1 MRLSDWFWGSIPET
15 FWTVTDDGQ
24 RIVSDAGLHE
34 FFDNFGNYSIVEENN
49 PSAAD
54 GAIIDNSEDEKPV
67 DEKSVDEAEKQSE
80 PEDNTSATP
89 EKPDRTDEVVSKLD
103 ALTTT
108 MTKVADRLTKLVVA
122 IDAKGNAE
130 VDDDEVEVW

>member
-24 RIVSDAGLHE
+24 RIVSDAGLHD
-34 FFDNFGNYSIVEENN
+34 FFDKFGNYSIVEEND

-67 DEKSVDEAEKQSE
+67 DSNDKAQTTE
-80 PEDNTSATP
+80 PEESPAPDNR
-89 EKPDRTDEVVSKLD
+89 DRTDEVVSKLD

-108 MTKVADRLTKLVVA
+108 MTKIADRLTKLVVA

>member
-34 FFDNFGNYSIVEENN
+34 FFDNYGNYSIVEEND

-67 DEKSVDEAEKQSE
+67 DEDEKKSE
-80 PEDNTSATP
+80 PEDSTPATP
-89 EKPDRTDEVVSKLD
+89 DKSDRTDEVVTKLD

>member
-15 FWTVTDDGQ
+15 FWTITDDGQ
-24 RIVSDAGLHE
+24 RIVSDAGLHD
-34 FFDNFGNYSIVEENN
+34 FFDKFGNYSIVEEND

-67 DEKSVDEAEKQSE
+67 DANEKDEQASE
-80 PEDNTSATP
+80 PEDNTPAPDKS
-89 EKPDRTDEVVSKLD
+89 DRTDEVVSKLGV
-103 ALTTT
+103 LTTT
-108 MTKVADRLTKLVVA
+108 MGKIADRLTKLVVA

-130 VDDDEVEVW
+130 VDDDEVEIW

>member
-24 RIVSDAGLHE
+24 RIVSDAGIRD
-34 FFDNFGNYSIVEENN
+34 FFDKFGNYSIVEEND

-67 DEKSVDEAEKQSE
+67 DEDEPKTE
-80 PEDNTSATP
+80 PEDSTP
-89 EKPDRTDEVVSKLD
+89 VTPDKSDRTDEVVSKLD

-130 VDDDEVEVW
+130 VDDDDEVEIW

>member
-67 DEKSVDEAEKQSE
+67 DANEKDEQKSE
-80 PEDNTSATP
+80 PEESQAT

-108 MTKVADRLTKLVVA
+108 MSKVADRLTKLVVA

>member
-34 FFDNFGNYSIVEENN
+34 FFDNFGNYSIVEEND

-67 DEKSVDEAEKQSE
+67 DAKEKDESTEEQKSEAE
-80 PEDNTSATP
+80 T
-89 EKPDRTDEVVSKLD
+89 EKDDRLNEVVSKLD
-103 ALTTT
+103 TLTGV
-108 MTKVADRLTKLVVA
+108 MTKVADRLTKLVTT

-130 VDDDEVEVW
+130 VDDDEVEIW

>member
-34 FFDNFGNYSIVEENN
+34 FFDNYGNYSIVEEND

-67 DEKSVDEAEKQSE
+67 DEDEKKSE
-80 PEDNTSATP
+80 PEESTAP

-103 ALTTT
+103 ALATT
-108 MTKVADRLTKLVVA
+108 MTKVADRLTKLVVS